1 MFIQTESTPNPN
13 SLKFILEDEIT
24 TDQTFEFNSIEDCSN
39 SELAAQLFNID
50 GIESIFFGL
59 NFISINKNK
68 YEWDQLKAPILT
80 KIADFLS
87 SGKSVIKE
95 NNLNEISNNSTE
107 FDPEDKEVV
116 SQIQELL
123 DSKIK
128 PAVAQDGG
136 DIEFKKFHKG
146 IVYLALQGSC
156 AGCPSSTMTLK
167 SGIENLLKHYVREVQ
182 SVEQYI

>member
-1 MFIQTESTPNPN
+1 MFFLTTGGS
-13 SLKFILEDEIT
+13 SKFNL
-24 TDQTFEFNSIEDCSN
+24 
-39 SELAAQLFNID
+39 
-50 GIESIFFGL
+50 
-59 NFISINKNK
+59 
-68 YEWDQLKAPILT
+68 
-80 KIADFLS
+80 
-87 SGKSVIKE
+87 IKE

-136 DIEFKKFHKG
+136 DIEFKKFHNG

>member
-13 SLKFILEDEIT
+13 SLKFILEIEIT
-24 TDQTFEFNSIEDCSN
+24 KDQTYEFNSIDECAN
-39 SELAAQLFNID
+39 SELAAQLFSIE
-50 GIESIFFGL
+50 GVESIFFGL

-80 KIADFLS
+80 IIADFLS
-87 SGKSVIKE
+87 SEKQVIKTNDLKE
-95 NNLNEISNNSTE
+95 INNNKTE
-107 FDPEDKEVV
+107 FNPEDKEVV
-116 SQIQELL
+116 FQIQELL
-123 DSKIK
+123 NSKIK

-136 DIEFKKFHKG
+136 DIEFKKFHDG

-167 SGIENLLKHYVREVQ
+167 TGIENLLKHYVREVK
-182 SVEQYI
+182 SVEQYV

>member
-13 SLKFILEDEIT
+13 SLKFILEQEIT
-24 TDQTFEFNSIEDCSN
+24 KNQTFEFNSLEDCVN

-50 GIESIFFGL
+50 GIESIFFWL

-136 DIEFKKFHKG
+136 DIEFKKFHNG

>member
-1 MFIQTESTPNPN
+1 
-13 SLKFILEDEIT
+13 
-24 TDQTFEFNSIEDCSN
+24 
-39 SELAAQLFNID
+39 
-50 GIESIFFGL
+50 
-59 NFISINKNK
+59 
-68 YEWDQLKAPILT
+68 
-80 KIADFLS
+80 
-87 SGKSVIKE
+87 
-95 NNLNEISNNSTE
+95 
-107 FDPEDKEVV
+107 VV